1 MRTLDLPTPALILDR
16 SRLVANCRRMS
27 ARVRGAG
34 LALRPHLKTAKSD
47 RVAAVATAGFSG
59 GITVSTLA
67 EADYFLDR
75 GIADMTYAVCVVP
88 AKLDRVATL
97 QARGARLGLV
107 TDDLAVAHAIAAA
120 APRYDQPLH
129 VYVEV
134 DCGDART
141 GVGPDGDALLAIARA
156 LNDAANVELA
166 GVLTHGGQSYA
177 CRGVAEVAR
186 VAEEERAAVVRAAE
200 RLRAAGLPCPVV
212 SAGSTPTAV
221 QAPRFDGLTELRPG
235 VYMFGD
241 LAQYGRGSCR
251 IEDLALSV
259 LATVIGH
266 RRERN
271 RLLIDAGGLA
281 LSKDTSAGDVIP
293 DAGYGWVV
301 NATSGARIGDLRVA
315 AVDQEH
321 GFVEGSSIPW
331 DRLPIGAIVRV
342 LPNHA
347 CMTAAAH
354 DRYQVVE
361 GGEVVEVWDRARG
374 W

>member
-1 MRTLDLPTPALILDR
+1 MIDLPTPALILDR
-16 SRLVANCRRMS
+16 ARLEANCRRMA
-27 ARVRGAG
+27 ARVRAAG
-34 LALRPHLKTAKSD
+34 LELRPHLKTAKSD
-47 RVAAVATAGFSG
+47 RVAALATHGFAG

-67 EADYFLDR
+67 EADHFVDH
-75 GIADMTYAVCVVP
+75 GFTDMTYAVCVVP
-88 AKLDRVATL
+88 AKLDRVAAL
-97 QARGARLGLV
+97 QARGARIGLV
-107 TDDLAVAHAIAAA
+107 TDDLEVARAIAAA
-120 APRYDQPLH
+120 AAGYDQPLR
-129 VYVEV
+129 VFVEV

-141 GVGPDGDALLAIARA
+141 GVDAGGDALLAIARLLHGA
-156 LNDAANVELA
+156 DNVDLA
-166 GVLTHGGQSYA
+166 GVLTHGGHSYA
-177 CRGVAEVAR
+177 CRSVTEVAR
-186 VAEEERAAVVRAAE
+186 VAEEERTAVVRAAE

-241 LAQYGRGSCR
+241 LAQYRRGSCR
-251 IEDLALSV
+251 VEDIAVSV

-266 RRERN
+266 RRDRN
-271 RLLIDAGGLA
+271 RVLIDAGGLA
-281 LSKDTSAGDVIP
+281 LSKDTSAGDVVA

-301 NATSGARIGDLRVA
+301 DATTSDRIGDLRVA
-315 AVDQEH
+315 SVDQEH
-321 GFVEGSSIPW
+321 GFVEGSVIPW
-331 DRLPIGAIVRV
+331 DRLPIGAVVRV

-361 GGEVVEVWDRARG
+361 GDQVVDVWDRARG